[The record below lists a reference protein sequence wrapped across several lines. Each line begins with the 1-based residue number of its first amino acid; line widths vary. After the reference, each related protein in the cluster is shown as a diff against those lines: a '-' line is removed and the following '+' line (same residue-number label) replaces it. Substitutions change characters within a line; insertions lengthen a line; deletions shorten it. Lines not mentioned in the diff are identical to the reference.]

1 MGMFDFLGDIATG
14 ITGYIAGEQQEKA
27 QKRALKTY
35 QKYSDQALGYQEPY
49 RVVGTDALNSLRN
62 ALGLGNTDAAMSQ
75 FQNSPLYK
83 LLYGDA
89 LKEGADDVMSIAS
102 SRGQLN
108 NGATLKALQ
117 DNRVKTANKFFSDY
131 IAGLDNLA
139 TRGQNAANA
148 AGNIA
153 VGAGSQLS
161 GIQSDMGATR
171 AAQTLGIGNSI
182 SSGIQNIGEMIGG
195 FMGGGGSSMY
205 GSPNLGNVNRYTGM
219 IGGGV

>member
-1 MGMFDFLGDIATG
+1 MGMFDFIGDAIGGVAGYLGAKESAKI
-14 ITGYIAGEQQEKA
+14 
-27 QKRALKTY
+27 QKKALKQ
-35 QKYSDQALGYQEPY
+35 QKAYSDQALGYQEPF

-117 DNRVKTANKFFSDY
+117 DNRVKTANNFFSQY
-131 IAGLDNLA
+131 LSGLDSLA
-139 TRGQNAANA
+139 TRGQNAATA

-153 VGAGSQLS
+153 VGQGTNAVQGAQGLADTSLAGY
-161 GIQSDMGATR
+161 
-171 AAQTLGIGNSI
+171 LGLGNSI
-182 SSGIQNIGEMIGG
+182 QNGIGSIADYLGQQKGQSLYQGTGG
-195 FMGGGGSSMY
+195 LY
-205 GSPNLGNVNRYTGM
+205 
-219 IGGGV
+219 